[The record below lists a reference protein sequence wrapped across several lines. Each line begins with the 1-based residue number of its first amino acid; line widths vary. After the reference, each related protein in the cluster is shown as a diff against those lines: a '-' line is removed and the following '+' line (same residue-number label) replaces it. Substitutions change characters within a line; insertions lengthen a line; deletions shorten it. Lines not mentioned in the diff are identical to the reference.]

1 MFRAALIS
9 LIALGLVAQEPPKP
23 TPAQTSAPAAAA
35 KPAAAAPEAKP
46 APHPDDVVLAKVGG
60 EPITEADF
68 RASFRLIPQ
77 QEQMQILMLQGGK
90 EEFIKRM
97 AESKLLA
104 AKAKS
109 MGLDK
114 TADFQRTLDRTKD
127 DLLAREFLTKE
138 GEALQKKLK
147 VSDPEVKAY
156 YDAHLDKF
164 KQPELV
170 SVRHIL
176 VAVKRDPKEKAGL
189 TDAEAKLHIA
199 KLQADLK
206 KGMKFEDLAK
216 KFSDDPG
223 SKENGGLYKDVD
235 PSNWDKDFA
244 KAAMTQP
251 IGKVGAPVKTQFGYH
266 LIKVEDRKPAR
277 LVPFEEAKAEAEQ
290 LAQRDRQAEVWDQLM
305 DGLKK
310 EIPFEL
316 TKPAPS
322 DLAKAKAAVEPAPAK
337 ATEPAA
343 PKAEAP
349 KASAPAKGGAH

>member
-1 MFRAALIS
+1 MLRASLIS
-9 LIALGLVAQEPPKP
+9 LLALGLAAQEAPK
-23 TPAQTSAPAAAA
+23 TPVAPAPAPAAQA
-35 KPAAAAPEAKP
+35 P
-46 APHPDDVVLAKVGG
+46 APAPAPAPKPEDVVLAKVGG

-68 RASFRLIPQ
+68 RAAFRIIPQ

-104 AKAKS
+104 VKARN

-114 TADFQRTLDRTKD
+114 TPEFQRTLDRTKD

-138 GEALQKKLK
+138 GEALQKQLK

-189 TDAEAKLHIA
+189 TDAEAKQHIA
-199 KLQADLK
+199 KIQADLK

-223 SKENGGLYKDVD
+223 SKDNGGLYADAD

-244 KAAMTQP
+244 KAALTQP

-266 LIKVEDRKPAR
+266 LLKVEGRKPAR
-277 LVPFEEAKAEAEQ
+277 VVPFEEAKAEAEQ
-290 LAQRDRQAEVWDQLM
+290 QAQRDRQAEVWDRLM

-316 TKPAPS
+316 AKPAPS
-322 DLAKAKAAVEPAPAK
+322 DAPKAK
-337 ATEPAA
+337 PAA
-343 PKAEAP
+343 PAAPAEAP
-349 KASAPAKGGAH
+349 KAAPAKGGAH